1 MPELRLIEKI
11 SNRLKISRRSVYKW
25 FWDKIRQD
33 RKSACLVHLINPL
46 KTKHILDQAD
56 KAKVESQVQ
65 AMNKMD
71 LLEGHC
77 GDL

>member
-1 MPELRLIEKI
+1 MPELKLIDKI
-11 SNRLKISRRSVYKW
+11 SNRLKISKRSVYKW

-46 KTKHILDQAD
+46 KTNQILEQAD
-56 KAKVESQVQ
+56 KAKLESQAQVVS
-65 AMNKMD
+65 KMD

-77 GDL
+77 DL

>member
-11 SNRLKISRRSVYKW
+11 SNKLKISRRSVYKW

-33 RKSACLVHLINPL
+33 RKSACLVHLINPV
-46 KTKHILDQAD
+46 KTKQALDQAG
-56 KAKVESQVQ
+56 KAMIESQMQ
-65 AMNKMD
+65 AMNKMN